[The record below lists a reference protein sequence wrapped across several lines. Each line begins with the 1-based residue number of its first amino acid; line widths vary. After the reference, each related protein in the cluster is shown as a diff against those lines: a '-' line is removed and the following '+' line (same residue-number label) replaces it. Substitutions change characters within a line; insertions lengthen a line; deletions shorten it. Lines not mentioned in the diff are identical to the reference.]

1 VIHWIAPLLIG
12 IYLGILIDL
21 PLRSWVAT
29 KQWEQQARET
39 PRRLPEWIPEA
50 RSFDRDSFDRDSFDR
65 DSFEQDPLDQ
75 GPLDQNPLDQDWLVD
90 ASPDV
95 WGTRRSGDRE

>member
-50 RSFDRDSFDRDSFDR
+50 RSFDQDSFDR
-65 DSFEQDPLDQ
+65 DSFEPDPLDQDPLDQ
-75 GPLDQNPLDQDWLVD
+75 DPLDQDRLVD

-95 WGTRRSGDRE
+95 RGTRRSGHRE